1 MNKEMLKV
9 TVKFVLAVIQLV
21 LSAISLMF
29 CVKLLMDVCR
39 SGESENDSYSDSE
52 EKIMFLDF

>member
-9 TVKFVLAVIQLV
+9 TLKFVMAVIQLV
-21 LSAISLMF
+21 LSAISLAF
-29 CVKLLMDVCR
+29 CVKLLLDVCR
-39 SGESENDSYSDSE
+39 SGETDNDPD

>member
-29 CVKLLMDVCR
+29 CVKLLLDVCR

>member
-21 LSAISLMF
+21 LSAVSLMF
-29 CVKLLMDVCR
+29 CVKLLLDVCR
-39 SGESENDSYSDSE
+39 SGESDNDNDRDSE

>member
-1 MNKEMLKV
+1 MLKV

-21 LSAISLMF
+21 LSAVSLMF
-29 CVKLLMDVCR
+29 CVKLLLDVCR
-39 SGESENDSYSDSE
+39 SGESEKDSYSDPE

>member
-1 MNKEMLKV
+1 MLKV

-39 SGESENDSYSDSE
+39 IGESENDSYSDSE

>member
-1 MNKEMLKV
+1 MLKV